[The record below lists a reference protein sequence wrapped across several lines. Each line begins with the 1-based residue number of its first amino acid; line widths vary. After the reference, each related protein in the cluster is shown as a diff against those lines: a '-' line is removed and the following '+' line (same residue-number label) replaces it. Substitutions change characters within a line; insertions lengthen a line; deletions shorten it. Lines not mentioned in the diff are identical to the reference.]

1 VPDDEIGFVFNPS
14 RRVVVTRADAESLE
28 RDWLATDERT
38 EAGMWLGNAIRGALE
53 KGRDVVLDPHT
64 RDDLGRV
71 LEEVQKQGQLD
82 TPGLQELFAASR
94 EPFAF

>member
-14 RRVVVTRADAESLE
+14 RRVVVTRGDAESLE

-64 RDDLGRV
+64 RDDLGKV
-71 LEEVQKQGQLD
+71 LGEVRNQGQLD
-82 TPGLQELFAASR
+82 TPGLQELYAASR
-94 EPFAF
+94 EPFTF